1 MKQDI
6 LAKNLMLNTIL
17 ITDDQLIVAS
27 AEDELQ
33 REVYIH

>member
-1 MKQDI
+1 
-6 LAKNLMLNTIL
+6 MLNTIL

-33 REVYIH
+33 REVYIHWTVQL